1 MLKDSG
7 CVNKRLH
14 ARAIVWI
21 MWNIAIIHVYPVP
34 FWYTCLH
41 IHPPSNEICVGMNN
55 CVARAVRL
63 EFKYSLDT
71 WMQVNCK
78 ICYIST
84 LYAIP
89 HVLALNWPLA
99 PAGNVCFF
107 VGSMVH
113 IGLVSVK
120 SVLLVHWN
128 QVNLSVAFSSIWM
141 QNVNIGNHGKLRQRR
156 LLPSFPP

>member
-89 HVLALNWPLA
+89 HVLALN
-99 PAGNVCFF
+99 
-107 VGSMVH
+107 
-113 IGLVSVK
+113 
-120 SVLLVHWN
+120 
-128 QVNLSVAFSSIWM
+128 
-141 QNVNIGNHGKLRQRR
+141 
-156 LLPSFPP
+156 

>member
-1 MLKDSG
+1 MLKLAALTSG
-7 CVNKRLH
+7 CT
-14 ARAIVWI
+14 
-21 MWNIAIIHVYPVP
+21 HVQSSGLCGTLQSFMCILYPSG
-34 FWYTCLH
+34 TCLH
-41 IHPPSNEICVGMNN
+41 IHPPSNEIWVGMNN

>member
-1 MLKDSG
+1 VQSSG
-7 CVNKRLH
+7 LCGTLQSFMC
-14 ARAIVWI
+14 IL
-21 MWNIAIIHVYPVP
+21 YPSG
-34 FWYTCLH
+34 TRLH

-84 LYAIP
+84 LCNTSRIG
-89 HVLALNWPLA
+89 VKLTFCT
-99 PAGNVCFF
+99 GRERVFF